1 MEDMFEVLA
10 EDHEEIRQ
18 VLSELEKG
26 PTAAT
31 GASEDQLMLRKI
43 MTEELT
49 IEEAKHSEVERMYL
63 WPAVREHVTGGA
75 RLADRGICQQ
85 LEIGEMLAELNRRD
99 ASDPEFEHLLGQFTQ
114 AGLAHFDFE
123 ERHVW
128 PRLRAALTAKAAAE
142 LSRKIEAKKKVAL
155 LLPHPRASTSPG
167 GNAHHGSFG

>member
-99 ASDPEFEHLLGQFTQ
+99 ASDPEFEHLLGRFTQ
-114 AGLAHFDFE
+114 AAW
-123 ERHVW
+123 R
-128 PRLRAALTAKAAAE
+128 T
-142 LSRKIEAKKKVAL
+142 
-155 LLPHPRASTSPG
+155 STSRSGTCGRGCARP
-167 GNAHHGSFG
+167 

>member
-155 LLPHPRASTSPG
+155 LLPHPRASASPG